1 MRTLG
6 DATRVHPLT
15 PLELQLQWRVGWE
28 RDFVG
33 AEALRARRASGPGL
47 RSVCVTAEQ
56 AIGRGQR
63 VRLAGRD
70 AVGELLETGWS
81 STRGQWVGMALV
93 PRAIA
98 HPHLAVLSADTDAG
112 PVALRTQAPPLLD
125 NRSLHVDPHRH
136 SYGARAH
143 DAFPPVVSR

>member
-1 MRTLG
+1 
-6 DATRVHPLT
+6 
-15 PLELQLQWRVGWE
+15 
-28 RDFVG
+28 
-33 AEALRARRASGPGL
+33 
-47 RSVCVTAEQ
+47 
-56 AIGRGQR
+56 
-63 VRLAGRD
+63 
-70 AVGELLETGWS
+70 
-81 STRGQWVGMALV
+81 MALV

-98 HPHLAVLSADTDAG
+98 HPHMAVLSADTDAG